1 MDSSEIHCAQHG
13 LLLVPVHITRFI
25 NNRVMCMTN
34 PLFSAQTYEAATVQL
49 LLSESLEN
57 QNNGFSMAE
66 RQRRWSC
73 WSVPTL
79 FQDYSAECCSGR
91 KACKYAQIYKLDSS
105 ENHMLIIHFVHFIF
119 FICDSW
125 KNVHLLHVVRKTFIL
140 QYVGY
145 TLRRTQSHNR
155 VLLHRTLLYEQKMKQ
170 G

>member
-1 MDSSEIHCAQHG
+1 MDFQTTTHNMDSSEIHCAQHG
-13 LLLVPVHITRFI
+13 LLLVPVHITRFL

-91 KACKYAQIYKLDSS
+91 KACKYAQIYKLFYS
-105 ENHMLIIHFVHFIF
+105 ENKCVLIYTSNTSSSLFVIVEKCTFVTCSQKNFHFAIRRLHFK
-119 FICDSW
+119 
-125 KNVHLLHVVRKTFIL
+125 KNTVT
-140 QYVGY
+140 
-145 TLRRTQSHNR
+145 
-155 VLLHRTLLYEQKMKQ
+155 
-170 G
+170 